1 MPAGHA
7 NVRKYRRRPATGL
20 LLYASQ
26 SLRGRPMANLK
37 LSQAAMRLLSVAEGA
52 LRVSYDYDGA
62 RIVLYAHPSGRYLL
76 AADGSLKLTLD
87 EPELGR
93 WFPHRSG
100 QGTREALP
108 SLTPFVYAYPD
119 PEASS
124 WSPSGGAAA
133 VPALK
138 FDPGKP
144 TITDDPIYAD
154 PGGRTDP
161 PDDQPLGAGSEA
173 TRVRQPVSANGSA

>member
-1 MPAGHA
+1 MTLHEISLGEQPHEYVVPSETAGGK
-7 NVRKYRRRPATGL
+7 VYRVYT
-20 LLYASQ
+20 
-26 SLRGRPMANLK
+26 
-37 LSQAAMRLLSVAEGA
+37 
-52 LRVSYDYDGA
+52 
-62 RIVLYAHPSGRYLL
+62 YL
-76 AADGSLKLTLD
+76 
-87 EPELGR
+87 
-93 WFPHRSG
+93 
-100 QGTREALP
+100 
-108 SLTPFVYAYPD
+108 D

-138 FDPGKP
+138 FNPGKP

-173 TRVRQPVSANGSA
+173 TRVRQPVSANGST